1 MTPSTMLDVMFRSAQ
16 RAADAGA
23 RFHVSPKE
31 SIFLS
36 YADLHQ
42 QGQHEAVL
50 LRQAGLKP
58 GDRIVL
64 AFHPSL
70 DFLRA
75 VYAATYAGVIF
86 IPAPITVSQSIDVVR
101 ERILSIAAD
110 AGARHILSAGGLA
123 DELGDLGPEHTI
135 VTLSDLGEPS
145 LMNDWRHPGTNA
157 ADVAL
162 IQYTSGSTRAP
173 KGVAITH
180 ENLVANHRCVYDV
193 MGYHADS
200 LLLGWLPHYHDMGLS
215 LYLQPVFGGFHLV
228 TTSPAQF
235 LRRPA
240 FWLQLITRHRATSTV
255 APDFAYR
262 LCARLVTDEQLAELD
277 LSSLKTVITGA
288 EPVRAS
294 TLASFA
300 ARFASAGFDP
310 GAFVPAYGMAEA
322 TVLISAK
329 RSRLPVA
336 PLSLDADALELGI
349 AQPAV
354 EGRSLDVVPCGPP
367 APGHD
372 VVVVDPKTGARLPD
386 GRIGEIWVRGPS
398 VAQGYWEQP
407 EETAK
412 KFKAELSE
420 DGREY
425 LRTGDLG
432 FLSEGEVV
440 ITGRMS
446 DVINVRG
453 RNIYPSDLE
462 SAASDAFASSRVD
475 PVSAAFEWA
484 EDVVV
489 IVVEAGPRTA
499 EVTEVAGEVRRK
511 IAEEFSLEPL
521 GLVVVRRGS
530 IPRTSSGKVKRKATR
545 ELLAAGKLPVLFA
558 AGVRLEVGES

>member
-1 MTPSTMLDVMFRSAQ
+1 MTPSTMLEVMFRGAQ

-36 YADLHQ
+36 YADLHR

-50 LRQAGLKP
+50 LRQAGLNP
-58 GDRIVL
+58 GDRVVL
-64 AFHPSL
+64 AFQPSL

-75 VYAATYAGVIF
+75 MYAATYAGVVF

-101 ERILSIAAD
+101 ERIRSIAAD
-110 AGARHILSAGGLA
+110 SGARHILSTAGFA
-123 DELGDLGPEHTI
+123 AELGDLGPELTI
-135 VTLSDLGEPS
+135 LILSDLGEPS
-145 LMNDWRHPGTNA
+145 LMNDWRHPGTKA

-162 IQYTSGSTRAP
+162 IQYTSGSTRTP
-173 KGVAITH
+173 RGVAITH
-180 ENLVANHRCVYDV
+180 ENLVANHRCVYDT
-193 MGYHADS
+193 MGYHAHS
-200 LLLGWLPHYHDMGLS
+200 MLLGWLPHYHDMGLS

-228 TTSPAQF
+228 ATSPAQF

-240 FWLQLITRHRATSTV
+240 FWLQLITRYHATSTV

-262 LCARLVTDEQLAELD
+262 LCARLVTDEQLATLD
-277 LSSLKTVITGA
+277 LSSLRTVITGA

-294 TLASFA
+294 TLAAFA
-300 ARFASAGFDP
+300 TRFAPAGFDP

-322 TVLISAK
+322 TVLVSAK
-329 RSRLPVA
+329 RSRLPVT

-349 AQPAV
+349 VRPADD
-354 EGRSLDVVPCGPP
+354 GRSVDVVPCGTP

-372 VVVVDPKTGARLPD
+372 VVVVDPKTGTRLPD
-386 GRIGEIWVRGPS
+386 SRIGEIWVRGPS
-398 VAQGYWEQP
+398 VAKGYWEQP

-412 KFKAELSE
+412 KFKAELAE
-420 DGREY
+420 DGGEY

-432 FLSEGEVV
+432 FLSAGEVV
-440 ITGRMS
+440 VTGRMS

-462 SAASDAFASSRVD
+462 SAASDAFASRLD
-475 PVSAAFEWA
+475 PVSAAFEWS
-484 EDVVV
+484 EDVVM
-489 IVVEAGPRTA
+489 IVVEAGPRTEDIA
-499 EVTEVAGEVRRK
+499 EVAADVRRK
-511 IAEEFSLEPL
+511 ISQEFSLEPL

-545 ELLAAGKLPVLFA
+545 ELLAAGELPVLFST
-558 AGVRLEVGES
+558 GLRLEVGES